1 MSDKHSYPGYYD
13 PSKAGKMFRPNEDA
27 IIQAALQAGWEPA
40 SRDAKKGRKIALL
53 MIDPQCDFVFE
64 PTADFPGSLSVPG
77 AVGDMQRITEL
88 IYNHGDQIT
97 SIFAS
102 LDTHYLFQIF
112 HRMWWKDNAT
122 GKPVSPWRVIT
133 DDDIKSG
140 RVSPVVAA
148 PWSADYPAQLAKG
161 GQKLLAIWPEHCL
174 EISAGSAMVP
184 LLAEAVIYWS
194 AARKA
199 QVNILRKGNEPRTE
213 MYGILKPEVLV
224 PDSQFPTAHGLNQG
238 FLKVL
243 ADHDEIW
250 VVGEAASHCVLET
263 LEQMYAEF
271 AANSPDAL
279 AKVRILT
286 DCTSPVPPIPDGQ
299 GGQIDF
305 PAIAKARFD
314 FFKSQGFHLT
324 TSVDVTA

>member
-1 MSDKHSYPGYYD
+1 M
-13 PSKAGKMFRPNEDA
+13 
-27 IIQAALQAGWEPA
+27 
-40 SRDAKKGRKIALL
+40 
-53 MIDPQCDFVFE
+53 
-64 PTADFPGSLSVPG
+64 
-77 AVGDMQRITEL
+77 
-88 IYNHGDQIT
+88 
-97 SIFAS
+97 
-102 LDTHYLFQIF
+102 
-112 HRMWWKDNAT
+112 WKDNAT
-122 GKPVSPWRVIT
+122 NGPVSPWRVIT
-133 DDDIKSG
+133 DEDIKQG
-140 RVSPVVAA
+140 RVSPLFEPQWA
-148 PWSADYPAQLAKG
+148 SDYPAKLAKNG
-161 GQKLLAIWPEHCL
+161 KKLLAIWPEHCL

-184 LLAEAVIYWS
+184 IVAEAAIYHS
-194 AARKA
+194 AARRS

-213 MYGILKPEVLV
+213 MYGILRPEVLV

-271 AANSPDAL
+271 AANSSDAL

-299 GGQIDF
+299 GGMIDF

-314 FFKSQGFHLT
+314 FFRSQGFQLT
-324 TSVDVTA
+324 TSVDVAQ